1 MVMISEWI
9 NVSLVLGSDPALR
22 QRQVVDSRLSRALL
36 APPPPPAAVVVLG
49 DHQALGFRS

>member
-22 QRQVVDSRLSRALL
+22 QRQAVDSRLSRALL
-36 APPPPPAAVVVLG
+36 PLPPPPTAVVVLG